1 MNTLFQQMNKNP
13 YEELAK
19 QLNEFSKTVQGN
31 PQEQVQQLL
40 NSGRVT
46 QAQYDAAVRKG
57 NMLRKFLHI

>member
-13 YEELAK
+13 YEEFAK

-57 NMLRKFLHI
+57 NMVRKFLHI